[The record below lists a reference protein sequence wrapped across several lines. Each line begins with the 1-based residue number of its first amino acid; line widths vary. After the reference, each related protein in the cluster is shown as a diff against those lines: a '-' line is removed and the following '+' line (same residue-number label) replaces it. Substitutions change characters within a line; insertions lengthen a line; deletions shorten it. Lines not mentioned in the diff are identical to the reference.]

1 MEGEDVNRRNPG
13 KLLFWLAALF
23 LALGCASPFLIAAP
37 PTPSPDPAALQF
49 VIAQTAAA
57 AQNSTLLAIP
67 PTATF
72 TLTPSPTRIPT
83 QTFTASPTYI
93 FVFKTSTSFAD
104 ATASAQYAE
113 EDEVLF
119 LATSNAS
126 TPLPWDCKVIS
137 RLPDIGGGVKHGQRF
152 YAQWLVQNTGTKVWP
167 VQGVD
172 VVFYTGGRFHD
183 KPYYDIPAT
192 VPPGGRIT
200 VIVPLTA
207 PNRLDTF
214 STTWALKV
222 GKRAFCAL
230 KLTFTTY

>member
-1 MEGEDVNRRNPG
+1 MNRRNPG
-13 KLLFWLAALF
+13 KSLLWLATLF
-23 LALGCASPFLIAAP
+23 LALGCASPFLLTAP
-37 PTPSPDPAALQF
+37 QPTPSPDPAVMQLI
-49 VIAQTAAA
+49 IAQTAAA
-57 AQNSTLLAIP
+57 AQSGTLLAIP

-72 TLTPSPTRIPT
+72 TLTASPTHIPT
-83 QTFTASPTYI
+83 STFTASPTFI
-93 FVFKTSTSFAD
+93 FVLKTNTSFAD
-104 ATASAQYAE
+104 ATASAQYAT
-113 EDEVLF
+113 EDVEIYT
-119 LATSNAS
+119 ANPDAP
-126 TPLPWDCKVIS
+126 TPQPWACKVLS
-137 RLPDIGGGVKHGQRF
+137 RLPDVGGTVKHGQRF
-152 YAQWLVQNTGTKVWP
+152 YAQWLVQNTGTKTWP

-192 VPPGGRIT
+192 VLPGGKVT

-230 KLTFTTY
+230 KITFTTR

>member
-1 MEGEDVNRRNPG
+1 M
-13 KLLFWLAALF
+13 
-23 LALGCASPFLIAAP
+23 LGCASPLLLAAPP
-37 PTPSPDPAALQF
+37 PTPSPDPATLQLI
-49 VIAQTAAA
+49 IAQTAAA
-57 AQNSTLLAIP
+57 AQGGTLLAIP

-83 QTFTASPTYI
+83 QTFTASPTFL

-104 ATASAQYAE
+104 ATASAQYAT
-113 EDEVLF
+113 EDAEIYILSPD
-119 LATSNAS
+119 AP
-126 TPLPWDCKVIS
+126 TPRPWNCKVIS
-137 RLPDIGGGVKHGQRF
+137 RFPDVGGKVKHGEPFQ
-152 YAQWLVQNTGTKVWP
+152 AQWLVQNIGTKVWP

-183 KPYYDIPAT
+183 KPYYDIPFT
-192 VPPGGRIT
+192 VVPGGRVT